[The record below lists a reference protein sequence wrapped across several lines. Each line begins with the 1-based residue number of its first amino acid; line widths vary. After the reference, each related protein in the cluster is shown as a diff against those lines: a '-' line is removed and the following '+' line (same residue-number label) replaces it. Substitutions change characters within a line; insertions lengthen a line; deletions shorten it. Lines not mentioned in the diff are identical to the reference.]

1 MKIFITGG
9 YGFIGSNFILEQ
21 INYTNNSILNY
32 DKITYAGNPK
42 NLKSIK
48 QSKRYTFV
56 NGDICDSKKVEKNIF
71 KFNPDAIIHFAA
83 ESHVDR
89 SIEDPS
95 SFINTNIIGT
105 AIMLKEAAKYF
116 KCNKS
121 FKFLHVSTDEVFGS
135 LGKVGY
141 FSEDTPYNPSSPYSA
156 SKASSDHLVAAWTKT
171 YNFPSIITNCSNN
184 YGPYQFPEK
193 LVPLIISNC
202 IDGKSLPIYG
212 DGQNVRDWLYVK
224 DHCKAL
230 YQILK
235 KGKIGDRYNIGGNND
250 ITNIE
255 IVKTI
260 CSKMDKIKPL
270 PAKKKY
276 SQLISY
282 VKDRAGHDFRY
293 AIDSSKLK
301 NDLGWEPLENFK
313 SGIDKTINWYID
325 NEDWWRKL
333 KI

>member
-32 DKITYAGNPK
+32 DKITYAGNPT

-48 QSKRYTFV
+48 KSKRYTFI
-56 NGDICDSKKVEKNIF
+56 NGDICDSKNVEKNIF
-71 KFNPDAIIHFAA
+71 EFSPDAIVHFAA

-95 SFINTNIIGT
+95 SFINTNIVGT
-105 AIMLKEAAKYF
+105 AIMLKEATKYF
-116 KCNKS
+116 AINNS
-121 FKFLHVSTDEVFGS
+121 FKFLHVSTDEVYGS

-141 FSEDTPYNPSSPYSA
+141 FNEDTPYNPSSPYSA

-171 YNFPSIITNCSNN
+171 YNLPSIITNCSNN

-202 IDGKSLPIYG
+202 VDEKSLPIYG
-212 DGQNVRDWLYVK
+212 DGQNIRDWLYVK
-224 DHCKAL
+224 DHCSAL

-235 KGKIGDRYNIGGNND
+235 KGKIGEKYNIGGNNE

-255 IVKTI
+255 IAKTI
-260 CSKMDKIKPL
+260 CSIMDKIKPL
-270 PAKKKY
+270 SKEKKY
-276 SQLISY
+276 SQLITF
-282 VKDRAGHDFRY
+282 VKDRPGHDFRY
-293 AIDSSKLK
+293 AVDSSKLK
-301 NDLGWEPLENFK
+301 NDLGWEPHENFK
-313 SGIDKTINWYID
+313 SGIKKTVNWYIE
-325 NEDWWRKL
+325 NEDWWREL
-333 KI
+333 KV